1 MSSRNIWLGCLV
13 ALALILS
20 GPAAS
25 AQTVP
30 LTSIDPAG
38 FDNIGD
44 SGSAPDIGK
53 LQASVAAAAGDLRLV
68 TVGTWLNRSDLP
80 SSEYVAWQIDTGAG
94 GEPTY
99 GGDYLVQVNG
109 RDGTADVWSTWRWA
123 DGGWVQFAFPALE
136 HSAVADG
143 RLYWRT
149 YFSKGGSTPEQ
160 SGSVGLRALAKHP
173 DGAIT
178 WVDRTPDSTRPNLH
192 VSLEPH
198 GDADPLAG
206 CSYDDGCVGGAS
218 GVSPFGPAPN
228 PSGSGQGGSTQGG
241 SSPSGPT
248 GESGPSAA
256 CTYARQSLAK
266 VRRQLARAKRAY
278 RRARTRAS
286 RRRHARAVVR
296 LTHRRAVW
304 RARVRARC

>member
-1 MSSRNIWLGCLV
+1 
-13 ALALILS
+13 LALL
-20 GPAAS
+20 GPGSAAS

-30 LTSIDPAG
+30 STSIDPAG
-38 FDNIGD
+38 FDNTGD
-44 SGSAPDIGK
+44 SGLAPDIGK
-53 LQASVAAAAGDLRLV
+53 LQASVAAAGDLRLI

-80 SSEYVAWQIDTGAG
+80 SGELVAWQIDTGVG

-123 DGGWVQFAFPALE
+123 DGAWAQFAFPGME

-149 YFSKGGSTPEQ
+149 HFSKGASTPEQ
-160 SGSVGLRALAKHP
+160 PAFVGLRALAKHP
-173 DGAIT
+173 DGATT
-178 WVDRTPDSTRPNLH
+178 WVDRTPDSTQPNMR

-206 CSYDDGCVGGAS
+206 CTFDGGCVGGAS

-228 PSGSGQGGSTQGG
+228 PSGSGQGGSG
-241 SSPSGPT
+241 STPPT
-248 GESGPSAA
+248 GGSGPSAA

-266 VRRQLARAKRAY
+266 VRRQLARAKRAQ
-278 RRARTRAS
+278 RRATTRAS
-286 RRRHARAVVR
+286 RRRHARTVVR
-296 LTHRRAVW
+296 LTHRRAKS